1 MKKAGKFMGRHKD
14 IRSKCPGL
22 PKAEDDLMS
31 GRRDEVENVR
41 YEGFGCHTDFRL
53 SLNSGS

>member
-1 MKKAGKFMGRHKD
+1 MGRHKD